1 MKFLKNFDW
10 SAKSI
15 LKAIGL
21 ILLAIMALSLAISLV
36 GLAFRTVVSPSQNYG
51 EYGKGGGVAYDM
63 AMEESAYY
71 DYDDGYAITQKA
83 ISPSGAYYPEPGYS
97 TGNDAEAYEV
107 KQYSGTI
114 RTRKLD
120 KTCGTIDALKVKD
133 YIIFEDSNK
142 NDDNC
147 YYRFKVVKEK
157 ADEVVKV
164 IEDLKPEILNVNVQS
179 IKGQVEGIEDEMSI
193 LQKKLDSIEET
204 LDNAQ
209 DAYDEI
215 SELATRQQDAE
226 TLAKVIDSKLN
237 LIERLTSQKLM
248 VKEQIDRYNE
258 SKKDQLDRLNYTFFD
273 INVYKD
279 LIFDWKSIKDSW
291 KYETKKLVYNI
302 NEAFQ
307 AVSLYLV
314 TYLVRFAQFVLYL
327 FISVFLLKFVWIGVK
342 RIWKGE
348 FRKKGRK

>member
-10 SAKSI
+10 SAKSV
-15 LKAIGL
+15 LKAIGV
-21 ILLAIMALSLAISLV
+21 IFLAIVALSIAITLISFAFKTVFPV
-36 GLAFRTVVSPSQNYG
+36 GSNYMQS
-51 EYGKGGGVAYDM
+51 GKGGGIAYDM

-71 DYDDGYAITQKA
+71 DYDNG
-83 ISPSGAYYPEPGYS
+83 ISISRGIAPTSAYYPEPGYS
-97 TGNDAEAYEV
+97 SGNDAEAYEV

-114 RTRKLD
+114 RTRKMD
-120 KTCGTIDALKVKD
+120 KTCEIIDSLKAKD

-142 NDDNC
+142 NDDYC
-147 YYRFKVVKEK
+147 YYRFKVVKDK
-157 ADEVVKV
+157 ADEVVKI
-164 IEDLKPEILNVNVQS
+164 IEDMKPEVFNVNVQS
-179 IKGQVEGIEDEMSI
+179 IKKNVEGIEDELSI

-204 LDNAQ
+204 LENSEN
-209 DAYDEI
+209 AYDEI
-215 SELATRQQDAE
+215 SQLATNQKDAE

-237 LIERLTSQKLM
+237 LIERLTNQKLQ

-258 SKKDQLDRLNYTFFD
+258 SRGNQLDRLNYTFFD

-291 KYETKKLVYNI
+291 KYETKQLVYNV
-302 NEAFQ
+302 NKAFQ
-307 AVSLYLV
+307 AVSLYLI

-342 RIWKGE
+342 KIWKGE
-348 FRKKGRK
+348 FRKKGKK